1 MGDRTTI
8 AWTDATWTPI
18 RARRMDTGKVGVHC
32 ERVSE
37 GCKNCYAATFNQ
49 RNLPVHGT
57 GLDFTILN
65 REKVEIFVD
74 DEMLLAP
81 IRWKRPRR
89 IFVCSQTDLFG
100 EFVSDAQIDQV
111 FAAMALCPQHTFQ
124 VLTKRPQRMRQW
136 VTNDGNEDDESMR
149 DRMDEAAARNF
160 EACHANMN
168 PPERWPLPNVW
179 LGVTAEN
186 QARADERIPLLLQ
199 TPAAKRFVSV
209 EPMLGPVDL
218 FNAGMKLDGKLNRQT
233 GERAFLHWVICG
245 GESSQGARPMHPD
258 WVRSLRDQCQAAA
271 VPFLH
276 KQNGEWA
283 PGETVD
289 RTTGIV
295 ETARLIDDQWF
306 FGKESLA
313 RTDGHVDDQPDV
325 YRVGKKA
332 AGRLLDGREWNQFPE
347 VTP

>member
-1 MGDRTTI
+1 MGDKSKI
-8 AWTDATWTPI
+8 EWTQATWTPV
-18 RARRMDTGKVGVHC
+18 RARRHDTGKVGVHC

-37 GCKNCYAATFNQ
+37 GCKNCYACSHNK

-65 REKVEIFVD
+65 REKVDIFVD
-74 DEMLLAP
+74 EDMLMAP
-81 IRWKRPRR
+81 LRWKRPRK

-100 EFVSDAQIDQV
+100 EFVSDEQIDQV

-124 VLTKRPQRMRQW
+124 VLTKRPERMRQW
-136 VTNDGNEDDESMR
+136 ATNDGNEDDESMR

-218 FNAGMKLDGKLNRQT
+218 QNHPMFWQSNAKID
-233 GERAFLHWVICG
+233 WVICG
-245 GESSQGARPMHPD
+245 GESGHGARPMHPD
-258 WVRSLRDQCQAAA
+258 WARSLRDQAVAAG
-271 VPFLH
+271 VPFMF
-276 KQNGEWA
+276 KQWGAWQNGSDEDWQ
-283 PGETVD
+283 GK
-289 RTTGIV
+289 IV
-295 ETARLIDDQWF
+295 LNDGRRCSVPEELDQDTRNNWPKF
-306 FGKESLA
+306 RPTKMAF
-313 RTDGHVDDQPDV
+313 
-325 YRVGKKA
+325 VGKKA
-332 AGRLLDGREWNQFPE
+332 AGRLLDGREWNEFPE
-347 VTP
+347 VKNA